1 MARIPLDHDR
11 GLSVRAL
18 RALSRRRFGKVIDP
32 GLVAAHHP
40 GVLNTMYLTEMGAAR
55 WRKTDAT
62 LQALAVMRTA
72 AVIGCSW
79 CMDFGYWE
87 YHHRGVDPAK
97 LRAVPDWQAST
108 VFSPLERA
116 VLEYADAM
124 TATPPAVTD
133 ELVDRLRGELTDA
146 QVVEL
151 TALIALENQRSRTN
165 AAMGLTSQGFKDQCE
180 LPAAAP
186 STEAVG
192 AAREQ

>member
-1 MARIPLDHDR
+1 MARIPLDHGR
-11 GLSVRAL
+11 SLHARAL
-18 RALSRRRFGKVIDP
+18 RAMSRRRFGTVIDP

-40 GVLNTMYLTEMGAAR
+40 GVLYTMYATELGAGR
-55 WRKTDAT
+55 WRKADPT

-72 AVIGCSW
+72 AVIGCTW

-97 LRAVPDWQAST
+97 LRAVPDWETST
-108 VFSPLERA
+108 VFTPLERA

-124 TATPPAVTD
+124 TATPPTVTD
-133 ELVDRLRGELTDA
+133 ELVERLRAELTDA

-151 TALIALENQRSRTN
+151 TALISLENQRSRTN

-180 LPAAAP
+180 LPAAMA
-186 STEAVG
+186 TDAVG
-192 AAREQ
+192 AARG